1 MSLSEKMQL
10 IVSDFQSCLN
20 WEGKY
25 EKLIQ
30 YGKQLKSLPDAD
42 KSEDLKV
49 KGCQSQV
56 WIKADLRDGKVYFLG
71 DSDALLVK
79 GLVALV
85 LQVYSG
91 ESTQDILS
99 QEPTFLKE
107 IGLDV
112 GLSPS
117 RSNGSYSMIK
127 QVKYYATAYQYLLS
141 VKK

>member
-1 MSLSEKMQL
+1 MQEK
-10 IVSDFQSCLN
+10 IKKIIIDFNGCSN
-20 WEGKY
+20 WEKKY
-25 EKLIQ
+25 EKLIF
-30 YGKQLKSLPDAD
+30 YGKNFKGLAD
-42 KSEDLKV
+42 SEKSEDLKI

-56 WIKADLRDGKVYFLG
+56 WIKADLNNDKIFFQG

-85 LQVYSG
+85 LTVYNN
-91 ESTQDILS
+91 ETPEDILKT
-99 QEPTFLKE
+99 EPYFLKE

-117 RSNGSYSMIK
+117 RSNGLYSMVK

>member
-1 MSLSEKMQL
+1 MNLAEKIKSL
-10 IVSDFQSCLN
+10 VSDFQSCSD
-20 WEGKY
+20 WESKY

-30 YGKQLKSLPDAD
+30 YGKKLHSLSDAE

-56 WIKADLRDGKVYFLG
+56 WIKAELRDGRVYFLG

-85 LQVYSG
+85 LHVYSG
-91 ESTQDILS
+91 ESPQDILS

-117 RSNGSYSMIK
+117 RSNGLYSMIK